1 LTRLLLNFSYAQP
14 VGHAVEALH
23 YANGYHL
30 GGAEVSVALNAAT
43 PGRARRHLD
52 YVTPP
57 SASRS
62 ADRR

>member
-1 LTRLLLNFSYAQP
+1 LTRLLLNFFYAQP
-14 VGHAVEALH
+14 VGHTVEALH
-23 YANGYHL
+23 YAHGYHL
-30 GGAEVSVALNAAT
+30 GGAEVSVALDAV
-43 PGRARRHLD
+43 HLD